1 MICNQDIKWARWLE
15 YHENKEKVL
24 TTYDVNKQTVD
35 KIHTF
40 APKSGYDFIA
50 HVKWYNEQLVL
61 VKNLKTVEVISIIYM
76 TCCYFQFVYQCFLFY
91 LYWQKVLDPATEKI
105 QTLYQHKSHIIALEI
120 FHPKTPETTPH
131 FDKDIEI
138 GFKHEEEKFSD
149 QELKSASR
157 NLTVVSIDY
166 SELLYL
172 YEGNKLN
179 KIVELRKYLLYY

>member
-1 MICNQDIKWARWLE
+1 M
-15 YHENKEKVL
+15 

-61 VKNLKTVEVISIIYM
+61 VKNLKTVEVISIIYIN
-76 TCCYFQFVYQCFLFY
+76 
-91 LYWQKVLDPATEKI
+91 LYWKKVLDPATEKV

-179 KIVELRKYLLYY
+179 KVVELRKYLLYYLNIS